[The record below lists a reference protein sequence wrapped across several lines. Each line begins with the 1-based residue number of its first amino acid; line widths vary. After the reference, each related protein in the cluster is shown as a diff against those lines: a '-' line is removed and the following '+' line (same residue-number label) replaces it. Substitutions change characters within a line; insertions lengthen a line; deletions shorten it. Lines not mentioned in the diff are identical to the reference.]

1 MARTSITPF
10 ALLGAYAAYSAGT
23 ATKAGTAA
31 TGSSGSS
38 GNQFVASGN
47 DLVIAWNSGSTG
59 RTVTIT
65 AAADPQG
72 RTRHITSYALAAGDH
87 AFFGPFRNT
96 GWVQTDGYV
105 YLEANHADV
114 KFFIVQL

>member
-10 ALLGAYAAYSAGT
+10 TLIGAYAEYGAGV

-31 TGSSGSS
+31 TGSGGSS
-38 GNQFVASGN
+38 GNQFAASGN
-47 DLVIAWNSGSTG
+47 DLVIAWNSGNTG

-65 AAADPQG
+65 AAPDPQG
-72 RTRHITSYALAAGDH
+72 RTQHIADYALVAGGH
-87 AFFGPFRNT
+87 AFFGPFRHT
-96 GWVQTDGYV
+96 GWTQPDGYV